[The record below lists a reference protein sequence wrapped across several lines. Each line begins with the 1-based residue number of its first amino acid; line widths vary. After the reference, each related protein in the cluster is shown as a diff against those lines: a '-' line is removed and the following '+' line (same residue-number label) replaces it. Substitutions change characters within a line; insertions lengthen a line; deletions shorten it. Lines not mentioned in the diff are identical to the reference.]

1 MRNIIALFVLA
12 SLLLSG
18 CGTFEIYVETTPSGD
33 SALPAGAAVLTAEPR
48 LSLNSS
54 SDEIRLAML
63 ESSKNWKSVWMDGT
77 ITYNAMPQTDS
88 QTTVLREQVW
98 IDLTTSR
105 FRVLTGP
112 SDGEAEQF
120 INSDG
125 ISIIHMDLKSGESQM
140 SQMPEFA
147 RVGQFVP
154 TVQPGMAQPQPLWGQ
169 IGTALSQLPFSSD
182 LAQNEGVFKPVAME
196 TIAGREALGVE
207 WTETGYE
214 LPAFRIWLDTEK
226 GIMLKLQSFGKDSRD
241 VIYSETGINEV
252 SFDDVFADKL
262 FKSPSILPKFS
273 DIAGNP
279 LAASDPVPTAS
290 SDPDPLKDVY
300 FFTSDH
306 NYGNE
311 NIQFVRVPGSCVAGL
326 TACPEAGVINPPF
339 DWTVSL
345 SSLVWSPNGNEAALA
360 YPIRG
365 EGEMTSLL
373 VFDPQTQLWNNVME
387 FNYIDPP
394 IWSPDGQ
401 WLAFRVQDGQGL
413 DEVYAVRRD
422 GSGLMNLSASEKL
435 PADGSPYVLNG
446 WINNNVILRGRND
459 MVYLLRVDDGVVK
472 PLFETPWA
480 KSNFV
485 PSPDGYFLAYM
496 DVNDERAVLKLLTPN
511 GNTTRDLATFEKSSL
526 YPIVW
531 SPDGTQVAFAK
542 LTQDPGMGQDV
553 YMIASDGT
561 NLRQVYHS
569 NSSTITD
576 IIFSP
581 DGRYLLLQDDDAT
594 GRHLYVVDINTME
607 KHLVQ
612 IPNIP
617 LDWWWLSPSWQR

>member
-1 MRNIIALFVLA
+1 MRNVFFALVVC

-18 CGTFEIYVETTPSGD
+18 CGTFEIYVETTPSGN
-33 SALPAGAAVLTAEPR
+33 SALPSGAAAPTAEPT
-48 LSLNSS
+48 LSLNSTS
-54 SDEIRLAML
+54 EEIRTAML
-63 ESSKNWKSVWMDGT
+63 ESATNWKSIWMDGT
-77 ITYNAMPQTDS
+77 VTYNAMPQTDS
-88 QTTVLREQVW
+88 QATILHEQVW

-112 SDGEAEQF
+112 ANGEAEQF
-120 INSDG
+120 IASDG
-125 ISIIHMDLKSGESQM
+125 ISIIHMDLKTGESQM

-154 TVQPGMAQPQPLWGQ
+154 TFQPGTVQPQPLWGQ
-169 IGTALSQLPFSSD
+169 IGTTLSQLAFSSD

-214 LPAFRIWLDTEK
+214 LPAFRIWLDAEK

-241 VIYSETGINEV
+241 VIYSDAAINTV

-262 FKSPSILPKFS
+262 FKSPSAMPKFS
-273 DIAGNP
+273 DVAGIP
-279 LAASDPVPTAS
+279 LAADEPAPTAS
-290 SDPDPLKDVY
+290 SDPDPLNYVY

-311 NIQFVRVPGSCVAGL
+311 NVQLVRVPGSCVAGL
-326 TACPEAGVINPPF
+326 IACPEAEVIPGPADLKF
-339 DWTVSL
+339 SL
-345 SSLVWSPNGNEAALA
+345 SSLVWAPNGNAAAFPYPISTDGNSARLFLFSPQTNEWIALA
-360 YPIRG
+360 
-365 EGEMTSLL
+365 
-373 VFDPQTQLWNNVME
+373 D
-387 FNYIDPP
+387 FNFIDPP
-394 IWSPDGQ
+394 MWSPDGQ

-413 DEVYAVRRD
+413 DEIYVVHRD

-435 PADGSPYVLNG
+435 PTDGSPYVLNG
-446 WINNNVILRGRND
+446 WISNNVILRGRND
-459 MVYLLRVDDGVVK
+459 MVYLMRVDDGMVK
-472 PLFETPWA
+472 PLFDTPWA

-496 DVNDERAVLKLLTPN
+496 DVNAQRAVLKLLTPD
-511 GNTTRDLATFEKSSL
+511 GNTTRDLATFEKSSI
-526 YPIVW
+526 YPIIW
-531 SPDGTQVAFAK
+531 SPNGTQLAFAK
-542 LTQDPGMGQDV
+542 MTNDPANGQDLYV
-553 YMIASDGT
+553 IAKDGT

-569 NSSTITD
+569 TAASITD

-581 DGRYLLLQDDDAT
+581 DGRYILLQDDDAT
-594 GRHLYVVDINTME
+594 GRHLFVIDLNTME